1 MVLEGLESFGG
12 TWLMLRYPGIRHD
25 HRISVAS
32 WSSDDDLW
40 TVEATHT
47 GNGEELR
54 FTTGFL

>member
-1 MVLEGLESFGG
+1 
-12 TWLMLRYPGIRHD
+12 MLRYPGIRHD